1 MSDYQESIGECGLHC
16 FGSISASVS
25 HELKNALAI
34 INENAGL
41 LEDLSFMAEK
51 GLPLEPARL
60 KSLAANIARQIQRA
74 DGIIRNMNRFA
85 HSADEAV
92 KCIDLGETLSL
103 TVALS
108 SRLAAMKSITLDFKP
123 PPQPICVTT
132 RLFYLENLIWLCL
145 KEIFERAGVEKEIC
159 LSLRPQPQG
168 AAVIFSPVD
177 APVTDAG
184 AIDLLDYLNASQ
196 TADSQCRELIITL
209 PVDLTACPS

>member
-16 FGSISASVS
+16 FGTISASIS

-51 GLPLEPARL
+51 GLPLDPARL
-60 KSLAANIARQIQRA
+60 KSLAASINKQIQRA

-92 KCIDLGETLSL
+92 KSIDLGETLAL

-108 SRLAAMKSITLDFKP
+108 SRLAAMKSVTLNFI
-123 PPQPICVTT
+123 PPQKPIFATT
-132 RLFYLENLIWLCL
+132 RLFYLQNLIWLCL
-145 KEIFERAGVEKEIC
+145 KEIFESPCVAEEIT
-159 LSLRPQPQG
+159 LTLWPQPEG

-177 APVTDAG
+177 APVNNTST
-184 AIDLLDYLNASQ
+184 IDLLNYLKAIQS
-196 TADSQCRELIITL
+196 ADPKKRELIIKL
-209 PVDLTACPS
+209 PVDLTAC

>member
-1 MSDYQESIGECGLHC
+1 MSACRESIGECGLHC
-16 FGSISASVS
+16 FGSISASIS

-51 GLPLEPARL
+51 GRPLDPARL
-60 KSLAANIARQIQRA
+60 KNLAANICKQIQRA

-85 HSADEAV
+85 HSADEPV
-92 KCIDLGETLSL
+92 KCIDLGETLAL

-108 SRLAAMKSITLDFKP
+108 SRLAAMKSIILIFIP

-132 RLFYLENLIWLCL
+132 RLFYLQNLIWLCL
-145 KEIFERAGVEKEIC
+145 KEILETAGAEKEIT
-159 LSLRPQPQG
+159 LTLRPHPEG

-177 APVTDAG
+177 DPATDG
-184 AIDLLDYLNASQ
+184 STLDLLDYLKATQ
-196 TADSQCRELIITL
+196 FADSQHRELHITL
-209 PVDLTACPS
+209 PADMTAC